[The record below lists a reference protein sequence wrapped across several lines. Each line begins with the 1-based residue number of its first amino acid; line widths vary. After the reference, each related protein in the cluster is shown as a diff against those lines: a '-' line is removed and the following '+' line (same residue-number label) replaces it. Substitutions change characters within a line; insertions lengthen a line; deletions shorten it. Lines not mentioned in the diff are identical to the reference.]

1 MEVVVVD
8 RQEQAAPIVADAYS
22 RLLLSKPDA
31 VLGLATGSTPL
42 GVYAELARRHR
53 EDGLSFSRARAFL
66 LDEYVGLPAGHPQ
79 RYRTFIE
86 RVFTGLVDFDP
97 TAVVG
102 PDGLAE
108 DLAATGPA
116 YDEAIRA
123 AGGIDIQILG
133 IGADGHLA
141 FNMPMSSLT
150 SRTRL
155 KTLTAKTRQDNA
167 RFFDDHVEE
176 VPRHCLTQGL
186 GTIMECRHAIM
197 LGFGRGK
204 AQAVRECVE
213 GPVSAHW
220 PASIL
225 QMHPHTTVVVDDDAA
240 SQLAFT
246 RYYKQTYEGKPP
258 WQGI

>member
-1 MEVVVVD
+1 MEVIIVERAED
-8 RQEQAAPIVADAYS
+8 AAPIVADAYS
-22 RLLLSKPDA
+22 RLLGARPDA

-42 GVYAELARRHR
+42 GVYEELVRRHR
-53 EDGLSFSRARAFL
+53 EEGLSFARARAFL
-66 LDEYVGLPAGHPQ
+66 LDEYVGLPAGHPE
-79 RYRTFIE
+79 RYRAFIE

-97 TAVVG
+97 AAVVG

-108 DLAATGPA
+108 DLSAAGRA
-116 YDEAIRA
+116 YEEAIA
-123 AGGIDIQILG
+123 GAGGIDIQILG
-133 IGADGHLA
+133 IGSDGHLA
-141 FNMPMSSLT
+141 FNMPMSSLS

-155 KTLTAKTRQDNA
+155 KTLTPKTRADNA
-167 RFFDDHVEE
+167 RFFGGDIDL

-186 GTIMECRHAIM
+186 GTIMESRHAIM

-213 GPVSAHW
+213 GPVAAHW

-225 QMHPHTTVVVDDDAA
+225 QMHPHATVVVDEDAA

-246 RYYKQTYEGKPP
+246 SYYTSTYHGKPE